1 MSILYY
7 YTLFTAISQE
17 RKSRQNEK
25 EASVS
30 VNSYAHRSG
39 CTAYNYPCVLFFG
52 KRTAKT
58 GHDNLPPADDE
69 SEGINAVAVALDCS
83 LRYLHR
89 AGKSFDSGYPYVE
102 YIDEKESI
110 QHFGAETGIY
120 RKYAE
125 NSAEYA
131 ISLNLTVQ
139 EGTAFLPVCRI
150 SSGITI
156 SPEDSGNPLVKKLY
170 CEKDKSAEYYHST
183 CQLTA
188 DGIAEIMLTAY
199 PSLIIPPDESKWI
212 SDIRR
217 DADGNAL
224 RLNVCGIDMSCEEFR
239 RLFDIRS
246 PAFEMSYTQ
255 RLYSFDIRGD
265 GCNSGMS
272 VYSALMLSKRGYSCK
287 EILNEF
293 YAL

>member
-30 VNSYAHRSG
+30 VNSYADRSG
-39 CTAYNYPCVLFFG
+39 CTADNYPCVLSSANEPQRPVTIIYRNTEYAYKEFLAG
-52 KRTAKT
+52 CVLSCLKT
-58 GHDNLPPADDE
+58 LDEPPADDE

-156 SPEDSGNPLVKKLY
+156 SPEDSGNPLVKS
-170 CEKDKSAEYYHST
+170 C
-183 CQLTA
+183 
-188 DGIAEIMLTAY
+188 IAKRT
-199 PSLIIPPDESKWI
+199 
-212 SDIRR
+212 
-217 DADGNAL
+217 N
-224 RLNVCGIDMSCEEFR
+224 RLNTITAPVSLRQTE
-239 RLFDIRS
+239 
-246 PAFEMSYTQ
+246 
-255 RLYSFDIRGD
+255 
-265 GCNSGMS
+265 
-272 VYSALMLSKRGYSCK
+272 
-287 EILNEF
+287 
-293 YAL
+293 